1 MRLFKRCHCADPA
14 RCRHP
19 FHYHFELLRQRYF
32 GTTKTANRQLAEDIA
47 AKRRIAAL
55 EGREGFRRPK
65 PVMLSAHVTAYLA
78 HTMKTNRSAPAK
90 DQRVLDAFVAS
101 VGDRLLSDVS
111 AFHIERWK
119 QHRAEAVSRSSVNRE
134 LNIVRGCFSRAVEW
148 GRLGVSP
155 LRTVKTYRV
164 DDVRLRVAS
173 PEEIKTL
180 LEAAPKDLNL
190 LARLTLESL
199 LRLAE
204 ALNLRREDI
213 GATFALVV
221 RSKSGQARRVPLTSE
236 LRADLLARCHTSG
249 YVFGQG
255 KDGNPPEAAAVS
267 VAFGR
272 LARSLKLTGI
282 SHHTLRHTGA
292 TTMVAGGVSLRAVQT
307 IGGWSSLRMVERY
320 AHVDDAELA
329 RAVRLTHAHTE
340 SALAATTKTATH
352 AVATGGNSDPK
363 TGPNS

>member
-1 MRLFKRCHCADPA
+1 MRLYKRCPCPEPD

-19 FHYHFELLRQRYF
+19 FHYHFELHRQRYF
-32 GTTKTANRQLAEDIA
+32 GTTKTANRKLAEDIA

-65 PVMLSAHVTAYLA
+65 PVKLSEHITSYVAHTSKTNLSAE
-78 HTMKTNRSAPAK
+78 AK
-90 DQRVLDAFVAS
+90 DQRVLDAFLAS
-101 VGDRLLSDVS
+101 VGDRLITDVS

-119 QHRAEAVSRSSVNRE
+119 QQRAEAVSRSSVNRE

-155 LRTVKTYRV
+155 LRTVRAYKV

-173 PEEIKTL
+173 PAEIKTL
-180 LEAAPKDLNL
+180 LEGAPADLNL

-199 LRLAE
+199 LRLGE
-204 ALNLRREDI
+204 ALSLRREDI
-213 GATFALVV
+213 GPAHATVV
-221 RSKSGQARRVPLTSE
+221 HSKSGQPRRVPLTSE
-236 LRADLLARCHTSG
+236 LRADLLARCHKSG

-255 KDGNPPEAAAVS
+255 KEGTPPSPAAVS
-267 VAFGR
+267 VAFCR
-272 LARSLKLTGI
+272 LARSLKLAGI

-292 TTMVAGGVSLRAVQT
+292 TTMVAGGVSLRAVQE
-307 IGGWSSLRMVERY
+307 IGGWTSLRMVERY

-329 RAVRLTHAHTE
+329 RAVRLTRTHTE
-340 SALAATTKTATH
+340 AALAATKTATP
-352 AVATGGNSDPK
+352 ATAAAGNSDPK
-363 TGPNS
+363 TDGKL